1 MTLTPAQKIRSQ
13 KRSRFLAA
21 DTAHR
26 TLFASV
32 YGLGEYVMPF
42 NHKGERVRVNADR
55 ALAVGDTPLKWLI
68 CCYALCRDNSGNNYT
83 KAFTIQLTEPVK
95 QSAIN
100 KSLSHAH
107 YDWMKKEVNMKHLL
121 TLAWI
126 ATTGNEPSG
135 ETAFRMFDS
144 LGAWDKFEY
153 VIESDDGGYLTNRKA
168 D

>member
-1 MTLTPAQKIRSQ
+1 MTLTLAQKIRSQ

-32 YGLGEYVMPF
+32 YGL
-42 NHKGERVRVNADR
+42 GERVRVNADR

-100 KSLSHAH
+100 KALSHAH